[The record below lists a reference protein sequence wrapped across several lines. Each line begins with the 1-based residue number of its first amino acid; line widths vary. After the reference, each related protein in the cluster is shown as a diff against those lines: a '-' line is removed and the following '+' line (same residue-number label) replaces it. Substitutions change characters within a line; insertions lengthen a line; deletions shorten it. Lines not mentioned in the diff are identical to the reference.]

1 MLRSGYAHGM
11 SWRKPTRAVRVA
23 IYEEGESVHQYWRS
37 EDQDGNVVWRS
48 EDPLLAGKSSAET
61 IGAAELLAA
70 IQASVTERR
79 RASRG
84 RKFHL

>member
-1 MLRSGYAHGM
+1 M

-23 IYEEGESVHQYWRS
+23 VYEEGESTHQYWRS
-37 EDQDGNVVWRS
+37 EDRDGNVVWRR
-48 EDPLLAGKSSAET
+48 EAPLVADESSAET
-61 IGAAELLAA
+61 MSSDELLAA
-70 IQASVTERR
+70 IEASITERR

>member
-1 MLRSGYAHGM
+1 M
-11 SWRKPTRAVRVA
+11 SWRKPTRAMRVTV
-23 IYEEGESVHQYWRS
+23 YEEGDSAQQYWRS
-37 EDQDGNVVWRS
+37 EDEDGNVVWRS
-48 EDPLLAGKSSAET
+48 EAPLLADKSSVET
-61 IGAAELLAA
+61 MSTPELVAA

>member
-1 MLRSGYAHGM
+1 M
-11 SWRKPTRAVRVA
+11 SWRKPTRAIRVA
-23 IYEEGESVHQYWRS
+23 VYEEGESIHQYWRS

-48 EDPLLAGKSSAET
+48 EAPLVGDKSSADT
-61 IGAAELLAA
+61 MSTAELLAA
-70 IQASVTERR
+70 LEASVTERR